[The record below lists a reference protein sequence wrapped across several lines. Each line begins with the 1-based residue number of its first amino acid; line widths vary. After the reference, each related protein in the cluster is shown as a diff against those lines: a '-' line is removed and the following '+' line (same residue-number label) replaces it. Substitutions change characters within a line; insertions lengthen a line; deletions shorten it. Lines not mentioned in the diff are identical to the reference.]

1 MTQDVNTDAPRTKK
15 FWCHY
20 AGSDGNTPKRRSI
33 ELTELGNLMP
43 FVGEAQLCPTPLW
56 YEKDGDWYY
65 LYAQLDDKV
74 AVKIPSSGLFCK
86 RIEMVNMTDE
96 EICEN
101 WNEER
106 KEEEAERIVKLE
118 KNRRDRDRD
127 LIAHS
132 VRMLKDYDSYL
143 LTSATWITEYT
154 IRAYEEVQ
162 SPVLSTLKALRKE
175 FMARREEEERKRED
189 ENRKRREEEERKEAE
204 EKSKEYKRI
213 TKEAEKFKSGEF
225 ISGRDVVE
233 LCRRYG
239 IGIHLRTVHNLQQV
253 VVKINGK
260 EESCGFRGN
269 KGRKPDLDGCYTA
282 ARKLYCY
289 LQANEIY

>member
-1 MTQDVNTDAPRTKK
+1 MILNVNTNALRTKK

-20 AGSDGNTPKRRSI
+20 AGGDGNTPKRRSI
-33 ELTELGNLMP
+33 ELTELGSLMP
-43 FVGEAQLCPTPLW
+43 FVGEVQLCPTPLW

-74 AVKIPSSGLFCK
+74 AVRIPSSALLYK
-86 RIEMVNMTDE
+86 RVEMVNMTDE

-106 KEEEAERIVKLE
+106 TDEEAERIVKLE

-127 LIAHS
+127 LIARS
-132 VRMLKDYDSYL
+132 VRMLKDYDCYL

-162 SPVLSTLKALRKE
+162 SPILSTLKALRKE
-175 FMARREEEERKRED
+175 FTARREEEDRKRE
-189 ENRKRREEEERKEAE
+189 EEKRKRREEEKRKEAE
-204 EKSKEYKRI
+204 KKSKEYERI

-225 ISGRDVVE
+225 ISGYDVVE

-253 VVKINGK
+253 VVEINGK
-260 EESCGFRGN
+260 EEQCSYRR
-269 KGRKPDLDGCYTA
+269 KERKPVLDGCYTA
-282 ARKLYCY
+282 ARKLYDY
-289 LQANEIY
+289 LQTNEIY